1 MATQT
6 YITNPNL
13 DSQISSK
20 NARLSSFFTDPAL
33 RRFFE
38 RGERDNGAAFAV
50 PAPKP
55 LPVDGGA
62 VRELEHA

>member
-1 MATQT
+1 MASQS

-13 DSQISSK
+13 DSFSSTK
-20 NARLSSFFTDPAL
+20 IRLSSLFTDPAL

-55 LPVDGGA
+55 LPVTGGA
-62 VRELEHA
+62 IPELVDA

>member
-1 MATQT
+1 MASRT

-13 DSQISSK
+13 DSLSSTK
-20 NARLSSFFTDPAL
+20 IRLSSLFLDPAL
-33 RRFFE
+33 KRFFE
-38 RGERDNGAAFAV
+38 RGERDNGAAFAI

-55 LPVDGGA
+55 LPIVGGA